1 MIERCRCR
9 SLLLS
14 LFMLLLPELALAEP
28 LCGQLTATGNPE
40 YPPYLWRDPNHP
52 EQLIGANADLLEE
65 VGKALGLE
73 VKVVYGG
80 PWSRAQE
87 EVRTGRIDLMAG
99 YFLTQER
106 QQRMDFISPPFL
118 HTPSV
123 VWVRQDG
130 AFAYHDWADLK
141 GRSGGTLVSNSHG
154 QQFDDYAKAN
164 LQLEAVPSA
173 RQAFEKLLLR
183 RNDYLIYE
191 LHPGMALARTQG
203 WDTQLKVLDPPVSSE
218 GLYLALSHQS
228 KCNRPALR
236 ERLAQEMKAL
246 VAGPIPEQLVEKNLE
261 LWKQQQ
267 AAGQP

>member
-14 LFMLLLPELALAEP
+14 LFMLLPAHALAEA

-40 YPPYLWRDPNHP
+40 YPPYLWRDPHNP
-52 EQLIGANADLLEE
+52 EQLIGANADLLKA

-99 YFLTQER
+99 YFMTQER
-106 QQRMDFISPPFL
+106 QQQMDFISPPFL
-118 HTPSV
+118 RTRSV
-123 VWVRQDG
+123 VWVRQDD
-130 AFAYHDWADLK
+130 AFAYREWADLK
-141 GRSGGTLVSNSHG
+141 GHKGGTLVSNSHG
-154 QQFDDYAKAN
+154 QQFDDYARAN
-164 LQLEAVPSA
+164 LQLEAVPGA
-173 RQAFEKLLLR
+173 RQAFEKLLLK
-183 RNDYLIYE
+183 RNDYVIYE
-191 LHPGMALARTQG
+191 QYPGMALVRTQG
-203 WDTQLKVLDPPVSSE
+203 WEGQLKVLDPPVSSE

-228 KCNRPALR
+228 KCNRAELR
-236 ERLAQEMKAL
+236 ERLAQKMKEM
-246 VAGPIPEQLVEKNLE
+246 VAGPVPEQLVEKNLE

-267 AAGQP
+267 VGE

>member
-1 MIERCRCR
+1 MIEPCRCR

-14 LFMLLLPELALAEP
+14 LFMLLLPGFAAAEA

-40 YPPYLWRDPNHP
+40 YPPYLWRDPQNP
-52 EQLIGANADLLEE
+52 EQLIGANADLLKE

-73 VKVVYGG
+73 VKVLYGG

-106 QQRMDFISPPFL
+106 QQQMDFINPPFL
-118 HTPSV
+118 RTRSV

-130 AFAYHDWADLK
+130 AFAYRGWADLK
-141 GRSGGTLVSNSHG
+141 GRNGGTLVSNSHG

-164 LQLEAVPSA
+164 LQLEAVPGA
-173 RQAFEKLLLR
+173 TQAFEKLLHK

-191 LHPGMALARTQG
+191 QYPGMALARTQG
-203 WDTQLKVLDPPVSSE
+203 WDAQLKVLDPPVSSE

-228 KCNRPALR
+228 KCNRPELR
-236 ERLAQEMKAL
+236 ERLARKMEEL
-246 VAGPIPEQLVEKNLE
+246 VAGPVPEQLVENNLE
-261 LWKQQQ
+261 LWRRQQ
-267 AAGQP
+267 AQGQP

>member
-1 MIERCRCR
+1 MNQHCRCR

-14 LFMLLLPELALAEP
+14 LVLFLLPQLAVAAP

-40 YPPYLWRDPNHP
+40 YPPYLWRDPHNP
-52 EQLIGANADLLEE
+52 EQLIGANADLLKE

-73 VKVVYGG
+73 IKVVYGG

-106 QQRMDFISPPFL
+106 QQQMDFVSPPFL
-118 HTPSV
+118 HVRSV
-123 VWVRQDG
+123 VWVRQG
-130 AFAYHDWADLK
+130 GEFPYRDWADLK
-141 GRSGGTLVSNSHG
+141 GHKGGTLVSNSHG
-154 QQFDDYAKAN
+154 QQFDDYARAN

-173 RQAFEKLLLR
+173 RQAFDKLLHK

-191 LHPGMALARTQG
+191 QYPGMALARTQG
-203 WDTQLKVLDPPVSSE
+203 WDTQLKVLEPPVSSE
-218 GLYLALSHQS
+218 GLYLALSRQA
-228 KCNRPALR
+228 KCNRAELR
-236 ERLAQEMKAL
+236 ERLAQKMKEMEG
-246 VAGPIPEQLVEKNLE
+246 GPVPEQLVEKNLE
-261 LWKQQQ
+261 LWRQQQ

>member
-14 LFMLLLPELALAEP
+14 LFTLLPGFALAAP
-28 LCGQLTATGNPE
+28 LCAQLTATGNPE
-40 YPPYLWRDPNHP
+40 YPPYLWRDPHNP
-52 EQLIGANADLLEE
+52 EQLIGANADLLKD
-65 VGKALGLE
+65 VGKALGVE

-106 QQRMDFISPPFL
+106 QQQMDFISPPFL
-118 HTPSV
+118 STRSV

-130 AFAYHDWADLK
+130 AFAYREWADLR
-141 GRSGGTLVSNSHG
+141 GRNGGTLVSNSHG
-154 QQFDDYAKAN
+154 QQFDDYARAN
-164 LQLEAVPSA
+164 LRLEAVPGA
-173 RQAFEKLLLR
+173 RQAFEKLLHK

-191 LHPGMALARTQG
+191 QYPGMALVRTQG
-203 WDTQLKVLDPPVSSE
+203 WEAQLKVLDPPVSSE

-228 KCNRPALR
+228 KCNRAELR
-236 ERLAQEMKAL
+236 EMLGRKMKEM
-246 VAGPIPEQLVEKNLE
+246 VDGPVPEQLVEKNLE
-261 LWKQQQ
+261 LWRQQVG
-267 AAGQP
+267 GQP

>member
-1 MIERCRCR
+1 MIERSRCR

-14 LFMLLLPELALAEP
+14 LFMLLMPEFAAAEA

-40 YPPYLWRDPNHP
+40 YPPYLWRDPNNP
-52 EQLIGANADLLEE
+52 DQLIGANADLLNE
-65 VGKALGLE
+65 VGEALGLE

-99 YFLTQER
+99 YFLTHER
-106 QQRMDFISPPFL
+106 QQQMDFVSPAFL
-118 HTPSV
+118 HVRSV

-130 AFAYHDWADLK
+130 GFPYHDWADLK
-141 GRSGGTLVSNSHG
+141 GHNGGTLVSNSHG
-154 QQFDDYAKAN
+154 QQFDDYARAN

-173 RQAFEKLLLR
+173 RQAFEKLLHK

-191 LHPGMALARTQG
+191 QYPGMALAGTQG

-228 KCNRPALR
+228 KCNRAELR
-236 ERLAQEMKAL
+236 ERLAQKMKEL
-246 VAGPIPEQLVEKNLE
+246 VAGPVPEQLVEKNLE
-261 LWKQQQ
+261 LWRQQQ
-267 AAGQP
+267 AGGKP